1 VGTGGGQSQWCNR
14 LLEVV
19 ETRGSRSSFW
29 KERNER
35 KVAGMS
41 VRRAAVLISVVAVV
55 VAMFA
60 SAALAK
66 TVNGNDDNNTLIGT
80 DKRDAIS
87 GFGGDDVIRGYD
99 RTDVMIGGLGDDR
112 LVGGRGNDASDAVD
126 GSGRDFVVC
135 GSGFDKVKADK
146 GDIVSIDCEDVQ
158 RVEDTT
164 TPPEEDADCSDGLDN
179 DGDGKTD
186 FPDDPGCSS
195 AGDTSEVDDGGGTD
209 PPGGGD
215 DVTICHKPDEPAEK
229 ETIKVNQGALQ
240 GHLGH
245 GDTLGECDDD

>member
-1 VGTGGGQSQWCNR
+1 
-14 LLEVV
+14 
-19 ETRGSRSSFW
+19 
-29 KERNER
+29 
-35 KVAGMS
+35 MS

-87 GFGGDDVIRGYD
+87 GFGGDDIIRGYD
-99 RTDVMIGGLGDDR
+99 RTDVLIGGPDTDR
-112 LVGGRGNDASDAVD
+112 LTGGRGNDVVDIVD
-126 GSGRDFVVC
+126 GSVEDFVAC
-135 GSGFDKVKADK
+135 GRGFDRVRADV
-146 GDIVSIDCEDVQ
+146 GDLVSTDCEDVHL
-158 RVEDTT
+158 VAITT
-164 TPPEEDADCSDGLDN
+164 TPPEGEADCSDGLDN
-179 DGDGKTD
+179 DEDTKVD

-195 AGDTSEVDDGGGTD
+195 AGDTSEVDGGGTD
-209 PPGGGD
+209 PPGGGGS
-215 DVTICHKPDEPAEK
+215 VTICHKPDEPAEK

-245 GDTLGECDDD
+245 GDALGECDD